1 MDLFPRARRVQLA
14 LFQDGRNWT
23 STMSRSGNLKLALIG
38 GGGVRTPLVIF
49 GINESAG
56 LLGAEELALYDP
68 DSERVRIMAELGRAI
83 VAHEGGSLRIRV
95 AASAEDAVADASL
108 Y

>member
-1 MDLFPRARRVQLA
+1 MWISFPAPRRVLSA

-38 GGGVRTPLVIF
+38 GGSVRTPLVIF
-49 GINESAG
+49 GINESAR

-68 DSERVRIMAELGRAI
+68 DSGRDCRR
-83 VAHEGGSLRIRV
+83 G
-95 AASAEDAVADASL
+95 
-108 Y
+108 